1 MQSFQELT
9 GRPALEIV
17 SPARRRLPLVLNS
30 PHSGSCYPGA
40 FLAASRLDE
49 KAIRRSE
56 DTFVDELITPAAA
69 LGCPL
74 LKANFPR
81 AWLDVNREPY
91 ELDPKMFVG
100 SLPTYANIRSVRVA
114 GGLGTIARIVSESEE
129 IYAQPLDVAD
139 ALDRIERI
147 YKPYH
152 RVLRQLVLDTRTEF
166 GVAVLID
173 CHSMPSTVRGMHG
186 RARPD
191 IVLGDRYGSS
201 CAPELTDFAA
211 RVLTGLGYTVS
222 RNKPYAGG
230 FITEHYG
237 QPGRGLHAMQIEFN
251 RSLYM
256 DERALTRTPRFAT
269 VAADLAK
276 LVTALTDAFDDGFLQ
291 RPEAAE

>member
-1 MQSFQELT
+1 MQPSAASAGKPPF
-9 GRPALEIV
+9 EIV
-17 SPARRRLPLVLNS
+17 APPVQRLPVVLNS
-30 PHSGSCYPGA
+30 PHSGSCYRDD

-56 DTFVDELITPAAA
+56 DSYVDDLVAPAAA

-91 ELDPKMFVG
+91 ELDPKMFAG
-100 SLPTYANIRSVRVA
+100 SLPTYANVRSVRVA

-129 IYAQPLDVAD
+129 IYAHPLEVGD
-139 ALDRIERI
+139 ALARIDAV

-152 RVLRQLVLDTRTEF
+152 RALRQLVLDTRTEF
-166 GVAVLID
+166 GVVVLLD

-186 RARPD
+186 RMRPD
-191 IVLGDRYGSS
+191 IVLGDRYGTS
-201 CAPELTDFAA
+201 CASELTDFAA
-211 RVLTGLGYTVS
+211 RILSGLGYSVS

-237 QPGRGLHAMQIEFN
+237 QPARGLHAMQIEFN
-251 RSLYM
+251 RNLYM
-256 DERALTRTPRFAT
+256 DERTLAKTARFDT
-269 VAADLAK
+269 LSADLAR
-276 LVTALTDAFDDGFLQ
+276 LIAALTAAFDDGFLA